1 MPWQV
6 LSFSPSN
13 SSGAR
18 LHAKRSLECIHS
30 SQTHPEEDQ
39 RWTRESDTELE
50 PAAGAFRPLPFLPSP
65 KRSWSPLPIS
75 AGASGPRLCP
85 RGGYTSCFGR
95 SAAGA
100 GGGGEDDDAWKT
112 QRSGR
117 SWMARPGPGDP
128 RPAPQAGSRRAG
140 LRSSAWARQRAPG
153 GGGGGGAG
161 TGEPG

>member
-1 MPWQV
+1 MGP
-6 LSFSPSN
+6 
-13 SSGAR
+13 SSGQDAGLLWPQSR
-18 LHAKRSLECIHS
+18 TGAQRAPNPGDVKLAAECEHPRSRDCLMHYVLHKYLLNEW
-30 SQTHPEEDQ
+30 DY
-39 RWTRESDTELE
+39 
-50 PAAGAFRPLPFLPSP
+50 
-65 KRSWSPLPIS
+65 
-75 AGASGPRLCP
+75 
-85 RGGYTSCFGR
+85 RGCHGRGR

-100 GGGGEDDDAWKT
+100 GGGGEDNDAWKT

-161 TGEPG
+161 TREPG